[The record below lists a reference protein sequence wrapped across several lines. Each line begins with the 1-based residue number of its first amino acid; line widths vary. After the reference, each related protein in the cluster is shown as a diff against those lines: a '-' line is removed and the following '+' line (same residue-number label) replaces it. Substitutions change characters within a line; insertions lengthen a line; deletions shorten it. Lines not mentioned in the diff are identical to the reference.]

1 MAVGHIMGRL
11 LKKTRAKGAHAGGSK
26 GSLFHVSGGVPW
38 PNHGGSALSQLGFWV
53 IGTTL

>member
-26 GSLFHVSGGVPW
+26 G
-38 PNHGGSALSQLGFWV
+38 A
-53 IGTTL
+53 GTMVGLLVV